1 MKYIRL
7 QDIAEKANVSINTV
21 SRALKGKKD
30 ISRETTEL
38 VKRIA
43 DELGY
48 IPHAS
53 ASSLRSNENNTIGVV
68 ITNID
73 NTFFGRI
80 LQGINDAL
88 VKYNYIILTLSSNED
103 VDKEKKILK
112 ALLSNRVAG
121 IIIVPARDIE
131 SGLDYDKLEIPHINI
146 VRKGSLNT
154 QTYFTVDSFKSG
166 SLVAEHFIKL
176 NRRHPAY
183 IGYSL
188 PVSCNRLRYEG
199 YRKELLKH
207 NIRLRNDNVYS
218 CLSNPKESYEAARHL
233 IKLNKKIDSIFV
245 YNDQMAFGVI
255 RALLELGIKI
265 PDDIT
270 VVGHDDIAEAAFFSP
285 ALSTVKVPKYRL
297 GYESAVSLIEMIQS
311 RDPNEKSVIY
321 NPKLLIRET

>member
-53 ASSLRSNENNTIGVV
+53 ASSLRSKENKTIGVV

-88 VKYNYIILTLSSNED
+88 VEYDYIILTLSSNED
-103 VDKEKKILK
+103 VEKEKKILK
-112 ALLSNRVAG
+112 SLLSNRVAG
-121 IIIVPARDIE
+121 IILVPARDIE
-131 SGLDYDKLEIPHINI
+131 SSLDYDKLKIPHINI
-146 VRKGSLNT
+146 VRKGTLNT
-154 QTYFTVDSFKSG
+154 EAYFTVDSFKSG
-166 SLVAEHFIKL
+166 MLVADHFIKL

-183 IGYSL
+183 IGYNL
-188 PVSCNRLRYEG
+188 PISCNKLRFEG
-199 YRKELLKH
+199 YKEELLKN
-207 NIRLRNDNVYS
+207 NIRLRKYYVYS
-218 CLSNPKESYEAARHL
+218 CLSNPKDAYEAAKHL
-233 IKLNKKIDSIFV
+233 INLRKNIDSIFV

-255 RALLELGIKI
+255 KAFLDLGIRI

-285 ALSTVKVPKYRL
+285 ALSTVRVPKYRL
-297 GYESAVSLIEMIQS
+297 GYESAVSLIEMI
-311 RDPNEKSVIY
+311 RM
-321 NPKLLIRET
+321 